1 MRPLLRFFDWR
12 FLTAMTT
19 LVLVGSVCW
28 TTIAQ
33 ARDNEAKTEQI
44 DHLVSAIADEQA
56 SSARQ
61 RDRLLDGQQRLERQ
75 YNSLLDRQRVLVR
88 LLEEYGVPA
97 SAIPP
102 ELQGSRV
109 TIRERD
115 NDDND
120 DDDDDEGDTII
131 VRPPST
137 SNPTPRPTRPADDD
151 DDDGETVPDVDDL
164 TDMTDDIVDDLLNS
178 VPEQ

>member
-88 LLEEYGVPA
+88 LLDEYGVPA

-115 NDDND
+115 NDD
-120 DDDDDEGDTII
+120 DDEGDTII
-131 VRPPST
+131 VPAPNTPDPR
-137 SNPTPRPTRPADDD
+137 PRPTQPADDD

>member
-115 NDDND
+115 NDD
-120 DDDDDEGDTII
+120 EGDTII
-131 VRPPST
+131 VPAPNTPDPR
-137 SNPTPRPTRPADDD
+137 PRPTQPADDD